1 MHKLKLSELKVEL
14 ERRGLSTKGTKA
26 ELCERLEA
34 AASEKLADAGADPG
48 ALDMQS
54 GEQSDGAHNIVEAN
68 VNANMTDK
76 GSGVQTDGHS
86 AGDDIGRCV
95 TDVPRQGVGVDLGVR
110 DAVLSHEPVVHPQD
124 SVSLVS
130 RASRS
135 STSSVRS
142 KIAEEAAKR
151 AELEVRLRR
160 MMEKQKLSRELARLQ
175 EEKELLEINEAL
187 DVSKAREVALS
198 EQVQMIERSSS
209 CHQQQGQ
216 ADVNITQPQ
225 SRGVHHQ
232 QQQRI
237 LTTQPPHGVL
247 QPQLHGT
254 TKLESEDQVQE
265 TTRTQLQERRQLVEG
280 QGAPTMVRA
289 RGQVLGQVASQE
301 PLSSVGQSL
310 VSQHR
315 VPDAVPDQHA
325 AYPQT
330 LQLAGQHTT
339 QHDAMPHLQIDEQG
353 IHQSTLHPVNH
364 QAGERVHSAG
374 AHAVSHSSEEAAQ
387 RALAGFMRLPP
398 VEIARFEGDVTEY
411 PQFIRA
417 FDLKIASKLDN
428 PDEKLYYLE
437 QYMVPGTKPHHIVSA
452 CIYLQEGYD
461 EARRLLDR
469 RYGQASTVSAA
480 FISRLESYSQ
490 IRSDDVQGLDSFGI
504 LLTKCRNALSSCG
517 RGTHETLRDPRTL
530 RTIVGKLP
538 GLLINKWRHR
548 VDDIEESGG
557 REATFDDLV
566 AFVTKEARV
575 ASNPTYGRDMFGG
588 NSMSR
593 TPVTR
598 TSPRMSSGRAV
609 VTATQ
614 VTPRPEES
622 RCVFCNRR
630 GHDVCE
636 CEGLSAATSQQKKDF
651 VREKALCWSCLR
663 RGHRS
668 RDCRRRASCRTCGRR
683 HPTSLHWERSEQYVG
698 PYQHQSGQHPARDD
712 TQHRIGEQQ
721 SREGQ
726 QGRQHQLPHVVQRH
740 QHGRGREPNQTQQ
753 QQREGPTDAARVT
766 TCRTAGESETSKP
779 VLPVVPVVVHVSTGQ
794 CQTYAFLDSGSTH
807 SFISSAL
814 CNELNIDSM
823 PRKQLSLTTVDRDTS
838 VETHVVDGVTVS
850 DLRGQHTLQLPP
862 LFTLAHIPVTPEEF
876 PSRLDVSRWEHLT
889 EVEFEQAD
897 ATSVG
902 LLLGANA
909 FLSMEPLQVVPS
921 RNGSPYAVRTR
932 FGWILSGVTSPS
944 ATDCAA
950 KVYRTSVNDIEDMIQ
965 GMYNREY
972 EENLNSMKR
981 GLSEE
986 DKKWLTV
993 MEASKKIDNGHYQF
1007 SIPLKDEDVVLP
1019 NNRVLAE
1026 RRLTSLGRR
1035 MKNDVEF
1042 AEQYHDSVEEMIDKG
1057 YAEPVPVADIH
1068 RDDGRVNYL
1077 AHHGVRHASKNRIRV
1092 VYDCAMKY
1100 DGVSLNDCL
1109 LQGPDMTN
1117 SLLDVL
1123 MRFRMERVAFMADV
1137 ESMFNQV
1144 RVPESERDLLRFLW
1158 WRDGRPDSEVVE
1170 YRMTVHIF
1178 GAKSSPS
1185 VACYAL
1191 REAATDH
1198 AEEVSSETVKTVNS
1212 NFYVDDALKSTQDV
1226 DTAISLAHD
1235 LKTLLEKG
1243 GFSLKKFTSNS
1254 PVFMSSIQADDRSKA
1269 MQRCTGVSEGLPE
1282 ERALGVVWNTEND
1295 LLRVSV
1301 NVTSLRAKPLTRR
1314 GILSAVSSIYD
1325 PLGLVSPTVIRGRKV
1340 LQDICRTR
1348 EVWDKEIPAQERN
1361 DWMKWLSHLDA
1372 TQDLCVP
1379 RHLKPADFDG
1389 VATLEMHHFSDASEW
1404 AYGTVT
1410 YARFTNQQGDVYV
1423 AFVKG
1428 TSHLAP
1434 LKKITIPR
1442 LELMAAVTAVR
1453 VRLLI
1458 EDAMELSSETEHF
1471 FWTDSTTVLAYVQ
1484 NTATRFHTFV
1494 SNRLAII
1501 HDGSRTEN
1509 WRFVR
1514 GEENPADD
1522 SSRGVQ
1528 SERWLSGPAF
1538 LRLPEEQWPTMP
1550 PAKVK
1555 IVEEDPEVKRVKV
1568 CASKVSEEKMTDP
1581 IEVLIRHYSKKQAL
1595 LRAVAWLLKVKK
1607 RLQERATKSESRETK
1622 CSSRLELADLEEA
1635 ENCVVRW
1642 IQEQSF
1648 PDVLEALQ
1656 NGQEVKGALSK
1667 LSPFLSD
1674 GILRVGG
1681 RLKNA
1686 DVALDQKH
1694 PVVLPDCYF
1703 AELTVQQVHERV
1715 GHSGRQHV
1723 LAEIRRRFWIVKGN
1737 SVVRRVIGR
1746 CLGCRRRHRPPESQK
1761 MADLPSDR
1769 VTAEEPVFTRTG
1781 VDYFGPFFVKQ
1792 GRKQV
1797 KRYGVVFTCL
1807 AVRAV
1812 HIEVAENLSGDS
1824 FLCALRRFVARRGH
1838 VKVLRS
1844 DKGTNFVGA
1853 SRELREE
1860 LEKLRTNEDVLHR
1873 TLLNHGVEW
1882 KFNTAAASHHGGVW
1896 ERQIR
1901 SIRRILGSLLD
1912 SQTFTEETLLTL
1924 LCEVEAILNS
1934 RPLTPVSLDPV
1945 DHEPLTPNHLL
1956 IGTGSVVMPF
1966 GVVGQSDSD
1975 SVKRWKQAR
1984 HMANLFW
1991 KRWRAEY
1998 LPLLQERPYR
2008 VTRKRANLVVGDAV
2022 LVVDAVP
2029 RGQWPLGV
2037 VERVRVGAD
2046 GLVRSV
2052 EVKTRGVTLQRPVT
2066 KLVKL

>member
-1 MHKLKLSELKVEL
+1 
-14 ERRGLSTKGTKA
+14 
-26 ELCERLEA
+26 
-34 AASEKLADAGADPG
+34 
-48 ALDMQS
+48 
-54 GEQSDGAHNIVEAN
+54 
-68 VNANMTDK
+68 
-76 GSGVQTDGHS
+76 
-86 AGDDIGRCV
+86 
-95 TDVPRQGVGVDLGVR
+95 
-110 DAVLSHEPVVHPQD
+110 
-124 SVSLVS
+124 
-130 RASRS
+130 
-135 STSSVRS
+135 
-142 KIAEEAAKR
+142 
-151 AELEVRLRR
+151 
-160 MMEKQKLSRELARLQ
+160 
-175 EEKELLEINEAL
+175 
-187 DVSKAREVALS
+187 
-198 EQVQMIERSSS
+198 
-209 CHQQQGQ
+209 
-216 ADVNITQPQ
+216 
-225 SRGVHHQ
+225 
-232 QQQRI
+232 
-237 LTTQPPHGVL
+237 
-247 QPQLHGT
+247 
-254 TKLESEDQVQE
+254 
-265 TTRTQLQERRQLVEG
+265 
-280 QGAPTMVRA
+280 
-289 RGQVLGQVASQE
+289 
-301 PLSSVGQSL
+301 
-310 VSQHR
+310 
-315 VPDAVPDQHA
+315 
-325 AYPQT
+325 
-330 LQLAGQHTT
+330 
-339 QHDAMPHLQIDEQG
+339 
-353 IHQSTLHPVNH
+353 
-364 QAGERVHSAG
+364 
-374 AHAVSHSSEEAAQ
+374 
-387 RALAGFMRLPP
+387 MRLPS

-417 FDLKIASKLDN
+417 FDLKIASKLDD

-452 CIYLQEGYD
+452 CMYLQEGYD
-461 EARRLLDR
+461 EARRLLDS
-469 RYGQASTVSAA
+469 RYGRPSTVSAA
-480 FISRLESYSQ
+480 FIARLENHSQ
-490 IRSDDVQGLDSFGI
+490 IRADDVQGLDSFGI
-504 LLTKCRNALSSCG
+504 LLTKCRNALSSC
-517 RGTHETLRDPRTL
+517 GTHETLRDPRTL

-538 GLLINKWRHR
+538 GLLINKWRHK
-548 VDDIEESGG
+548 VDDIEEIGG
-557 REATFDDLV
+557 REANFDDLV

-588 NSMSR
+588 NPMSR

-609 VTATQ
+609 VTATH

-622 RCVFCNRR
+622 HCVFCNRR

-636 CEGLSAATSQQKKDF
+636 CESLSAVTSQQKQNF
-651 VREKALCWSCLR
+651 VREKALCWSCLKQ
-663 RGHRS
+663 GHRS

-683 HPTSLHWERSEQYVG
+683 HPTSLHWERSEQYVRQ
-698 PYQHQSGQHPARDD
+698 YQQQSGQHPDRDD
-712 TQHRIGEQQ
+712 TQHQREEQQ
-721 SREGQ
+721 PREGQ
-726 QGRQHQLPHVVQRH
+726 QGRQHDQSHVVQH
-740 QHGRGREPNQTQQ
+740 QHGRGHELNHTQQ

-766 TCRTAGESETSKP
+766 TCQTAGESEASKP
-779 VLPVVPVVVHVSTGQ
+779 VLPVVPVVVRVGTST

-814 CNELNIDSM
+814 IKELNIDNM
-823 PRKQLSLTTVDRDTS
+823 PRKQLSLTTVDRSTK
-838 VETHVVDGVTVS
+838 VETHVVEGVTVS
-850 DLRGQHTLQLPP
+850 DLRGRHALRLPP
-862 LFTLAHIPVTPEEF
+862 LFELERIPVDPEEF
-876 PSRLDVSRWEHLT
+876 PSHQLDVSRWEHLT
-889 EVEFEQAD
+889 GVEFEQAD
-897 ATSVG
+897 ATCVG

-909 FLSMEPLQVVPS
+909 FLSMEPLQVIPS

-932 FGWILSGVTSPS
+932 FGWILSGVTSSS
-944 ATDCAA
+944 ATDSGT

-965 GMYNREY
+965 GMYDREY

-993 MEASKKIDNGHYQF
+993 MEASKKVDRGHYQF

-1042 AEQYHDSVEEMIDKG
+1042 AEQYRDSVEEMIDKG

-1100 DGVSLNDCL
+1100 GGVSLNDCL

-1158 WRDGRPDSEVVE
+1158 WRDGRPDSGVVE

-1191 REAATDH
+1191 RETATDF
-1198 AEEVSSETVKTVNS
+1198 AEEVSPEAVKTVNS
-1212 NFYVDDALKSTQDV
+1212 NFYVDDVLKSTD
-1226 DTAISLAHD
+1226 DADMAISLAHD

-1254 PVFMSSIQADDRSKA
+1254 SAFMSSIQTGDRSKA
-1269 MQRCTGVSEGLPE
+1269 MQTCTGVGESLPE
-1282 ERALGVVWNTEND
+1282 ERALGVVWDTEND
-1295 LLRVSV
+1295 LLRVSI
-1301 NVTSLRAKPLTRR
+1301 NATSLRAKPLTRR

-1325 PLGLVSPTVIRGRKV
+1325 PLGLVSPTIICGRKI
-1340 LQDICRTR
+1340 LQDLCRTR
-1348 EVWDKEIPAQERN
+1348 EIWDKEIPAQQRS

-1379 RHLKPADFDG
+1379 RHLKPAEFG
-1389 VATLEMHHFSDASEW
+1389 GMATLQMHHFSDASEW

-1410 YARFTNQQGDVYV
+1410 YARFTDQQGDVHV

-1442 LELMAAVTAVR
+1442 LELMAGVTAVR

-1458 EDAMELSSETEHF
+1458 EDAMELGSETEHF

-1501 HDGSRTEN
+1501 HDGSKTEN

-1538 LRLPEEQWPTMP
+1538 LRLPEEQWPMMP
-1550 PAKVK
+1550 PTKVK
-1555 IVEEDPEVKRVKV
+1555 IAEEDPEVKKVKV
-1568 CASKVSEEKMTDP
+1568 CAMKVSEEKMKDP

-1607 RLQERATKSESRETK
+1607 RLQERATKSQGRETERP
-1622 CSSRLELADLEEA
+1622 SRLQLIDLEEA

-1642 IQEQSF
+1642 VQEQSF
-1648 PDVLEALQ
+1648 PDELETLR
-1656 NGQEVKGALSK
+1656 NGKEVKGALSK
-1667 LSPFLSD
+1667 LNPFLSD

-1686 DVALDQKH
+1686 DVTLDQKH
-1694 PVVLPDCYF
+1694 PIVLPDCYF
-1703 AELTVQQVHERV
+1703 AELTVQQVHEKV

-1737 SVVRRVIGR
+1737 SIVRRVIGR

-1781 VDYFGPFFVKQ
+1781 VDYFGPFFVRQ

-1860 LEKLRTNEDVLHR
+1860 LEKLRANEDVLHR
-1873 TLLNHGVEW
+1873 TLLNQGVEW

-1934 RPLTPVSLDPV
+1934 RPLTSVSLDPV

-1984 HMANLFW
+1984 YLANLFW

-2008 VTRKRANLVVGDAV
+2008 VTRKMTNLVVGDAV
-2022 LVVDAVP
+2022 LVVDDAVP

-2052 EVKTRGVTLQRPVT
+2052 EIKTRGVTLQRPVT
-2066 KLVKL
+2066 KLIKL